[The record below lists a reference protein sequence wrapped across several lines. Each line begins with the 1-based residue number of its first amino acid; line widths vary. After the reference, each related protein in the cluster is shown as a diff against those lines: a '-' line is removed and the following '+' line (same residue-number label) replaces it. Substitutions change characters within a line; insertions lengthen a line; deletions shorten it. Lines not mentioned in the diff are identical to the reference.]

1 MSAGVILVA
10 MAVFVTA
17 VLVAVRLRRLL
28 FLENLD
34 GAAFLKGVERLVA
47 EGRPEAVLAACE
59 GVKGTCLGELVR
71 GAVEAAPQGREA
83 VERAVD
89 EALLDWLPEPES
101 ARGLFATLARVSAA
115 VGMLGGAIEI
125 RAALAEESAT
135 LPLGPVVLTLGGGI
149 LGLVI
154 ALYGRALATRAIT
167 RISDEATRAAK
178 RLPDIL
184 AGPGNPLELSSA
196 QNDSM

>member
-1 MSAGVILVA
+1 MGVLLVA
-10 MAVFVTA
+10 LSVVVTA
-17 VLVAVRLRRLL
+17 VLVGLRLRRLL

-34 GAAFLKGVERLVA
+34 GAAFLKGLERPLA
-47 EGRPEAVLAACE
+47 EGRREVVLAACE
-59 GVKGTCLGELVR
+59 EVKGTCLGELVR
-71 GAVEAAPQGREA
+71 GAVEAAPEGREA

-89 EALLDWLPEPES
+89 EALLDWLPERET
-101 ARGLFATLARVSAA
+101 AHGLFATLARVSAA

-125 RAALAEESAT
+125 RSALADEGP

-149 LGLVI
+149 LGLII

-184 AGPGNPLELSSA
+184 AAPGNPLELSSA